1 MAFTCS
7 NCGFESFSKL
17 IYQDHNCHGE
27 SGLVR
32 WARSSPSYH
41 DDFVRSEVKFADDE
55 AASGSPSPMSP
66 KEELPLPGMVT
77 EDDFRDPE
85 SAPFRCLCGFTA
97 FSQMLYEDHE
107 CKYVIREAVK
117 ASVMASTTSRLKDA
131 GLHVERQLVGSDGM
145 KQGPQTVLVKAKD
158 TEKVL
163 FGPRP
168 IEKDMSV
175 QKLIERILEVRKQP
189 WATLK
194 LFHEDRELGLQ
205 MALQKIPERSLLL
218 QAEMNSATLDI
229 RAKKCFFNK
238 YPDVITEV
246 CIAPQTEDDF
256 EADVKKIREELRA
269 VCGRYRK
276 SCSCITGDVAV
287 IDAAALLTTLE
298 EKPKSLSCVPL
309 QSCLPEDQ
317 LAQLR
322 SFLQKAKTA
331 KARLWKHEAYFRYY
345 VMGWTAGHKMRLSII
360 SEDAPSRSPN
370 K

>member
-1 MAFTCS
+1 MAFNCS

-17 IYQDHNCHGE
+17 IYKDHNCHGE

-32 WARSSPSYH
+32 WARSSPSYR
-41 DDFVRSEVKFADDE
+41 DDLIRSEVRFADEE
-55 AASGSPSPMSP
+55 AAASATSPASP
-66 KEELPLPGMVT
+66 KEELALPGMVT
-77 EDDFRDPE
+77 EDEFRDPE
-85 SAPFRCLCGFTA
+85 SAPFQCLCGFTA

-117 ASVMASTTSRLKDA
+117 ASVTASSMSRLKDA
-131 GLHVERQLVGSDGM
+131 GLHVERQLVGPDGM

-194 LFHEDRELGLQ
+194 LFHEERELGLE

-218 QAEMNSATLDI
+218 QAEMTSATLDI
-229 RAKKCFFNK
+229 QAKKCFFNK

-256 EADVKKIREELRA
+256 EAEVKKIREELRA

-276 SCSCITGDVAV
+276 CIFGDVAA
-287 IDAAALLTTLE
+287 IDTAALLTTLE

-317 LAQLR
+317 LTQLR

-331 KARLWKHEAYFRYY
+331 KAKLWKHEAYFRYY
-345 VMGWTAGHKMRLSII
+345 VMGWAAGHKMRLSII
-360 SEDAPSRSPN
+360 SEDAPSSSFN